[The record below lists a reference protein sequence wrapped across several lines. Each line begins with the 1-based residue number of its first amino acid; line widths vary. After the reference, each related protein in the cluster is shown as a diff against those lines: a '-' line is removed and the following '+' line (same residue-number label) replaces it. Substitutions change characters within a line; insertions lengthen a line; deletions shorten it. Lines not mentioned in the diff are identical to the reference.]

1 MFQEFYQTLT
11 NDLAKQSYTH
21 VQRLQLD
28 LIQTR
33 LDKNSSARGI

>member
-11 NDLAKQSYTH
+11 NDLAKKSHTH